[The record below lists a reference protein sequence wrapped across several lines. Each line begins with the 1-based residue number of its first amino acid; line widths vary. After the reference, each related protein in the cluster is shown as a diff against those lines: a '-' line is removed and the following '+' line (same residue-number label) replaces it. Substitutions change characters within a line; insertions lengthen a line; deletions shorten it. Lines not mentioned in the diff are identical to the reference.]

1 MTETRRCGSSGNFL
15 NSYFTVRC
23 IIELRIIAS
32 RRILNFCKCHYAL
45 SSRTPALHD
54 RILLHHAGTG
64 MAPDVAG
71 LKPSA
76 VRTLIG
82 RRDGVVYVGVAV
94 ELIAEVFGLRA

>member
-1 MTETRRCGSSGNFL
+1 
-15 NSYFTVRC
+15 
-23 IIELRIIAS
+23 
-32 RRILNFCKCHYAL
+32 
-45 SSRTPALHD
+45 
-54 RILLHHAGTG
+54 